1 MLGESSAVADALK
14 SVSFSGEVCLVLT
27 VGFVL
32 PLLKMSG
39 CVESEEAIYDDLN
52 TDISA
57 FMYLRHAK

>member
-1 MLGESSAVADALK
+1 MLGESSAVTDALI

-32 PLLKMSG
+32 FRLKMSG

-52 TDISA
+52 TVLSISVEIC
-57 FMYLRHAK
+57 K